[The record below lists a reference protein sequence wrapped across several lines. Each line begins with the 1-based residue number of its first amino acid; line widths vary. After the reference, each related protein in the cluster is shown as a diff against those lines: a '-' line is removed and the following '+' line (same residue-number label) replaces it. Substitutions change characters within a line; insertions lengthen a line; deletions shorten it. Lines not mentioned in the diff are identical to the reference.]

1 MIDAYRKLW
10 QDRNAVD
17 AIETPQQLE
26 RQILMELKDELT
38 HPRVRK
44 TPQQKLDIAL
54 QRIAESSLSPQE
66 KNDLS
71 DLYKKIAAHID

>member
-1 MIDAYRKLW
+1 MIEAYRRLW
-10 QDRNAVD
+10 QDRNAVG
-17 AIETPQQLE
+17 AIETQQQLE
-26 RQILMELKDELT
+26 QQILIELRDELT

-66 KNDLS
+66 KIDLS
-71 DLYKKIAAHID
+71 NLYKKIAAHIE